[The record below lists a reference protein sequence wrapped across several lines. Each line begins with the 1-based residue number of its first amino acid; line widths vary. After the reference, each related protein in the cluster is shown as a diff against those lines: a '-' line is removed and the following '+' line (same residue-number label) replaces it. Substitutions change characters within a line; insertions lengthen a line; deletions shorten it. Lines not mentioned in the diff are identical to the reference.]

1 MTELSKKKCVPCLS
15 DAAPLTGDL
24 LRPLY
29 MQLDEGWNVINEH
42 HLEKEYHFKN
52 FKKALE
58 FANIVGKVAEEE
70 GHHPDLYL
78 SWGKLK
84 IQLFTH
90 EIEGLSESDF
100 ILAAKIEAEYV
111 SHQGS

>member
-1 MTELSKKKCVPCLS
+1 
-15 DAAPLTGDL
+15 
-24 LRPLY
+24 

-42 HLEKEYHFKN
+42 HLEKEYRFKN

-58 FANIVGKVAEEE
+58 FTNIVGKIAEEE

-84 IQLFTH
+84 IQLFTRK
-90 EIEGLSESDF
+90 IEGLSESDF
-100 ILAAKIEAEYV
+100 ILAAKIEAEFV